1 MAISSVNNN
10 PSILSRISPFKSKDV
25 AVPNKNQISSADGD
39 TLKLSDRTPKVAS
52 KTSVYTPSKPV
63 NPLDPAVKIA
73 NATANADLKKIPG
86 AAK

>member
-10 PSILSRISPFKSKDV
+10 PSILSRILPFKSKDV
-25 AVPNKNQISSADGD
+25 ASPDKNKISSPDGD
-39 TLKLSDRTPKVAS
+39 TLKLSDRTPKAAP
-52 KTSVYTPSKPV
+52 KTSVYAPPKPV

-73 NATANADLKKIPG
+73 NVAANADSKKIPA